1 MRGGAGAAATATQ
14 QQQQQAQAQAQAQE
28 EQREQLDEASR
39 ALRELTGARAIEVGL
54 YTSEIARIENEV
66 EGNGRAVNAAL
77 KWQFAI
83 ELEDK
88 TKKAYAQGVTDGKH
102 KSSKSLMSS
111 RMQSAAA
118 RTSQERL
125 KGLTK
130 LLAEQVVVLQ
140 AQLRDLASHDKK
152 ASRYF
157 ERLDSVPASPEA
169 GGGAGAMLT
178 ALDGLSSADREALG
192 LDVRKI
198 AASRFGLNAASS
210 DAADDEHT
218 TKERHALSTA
228 LDHAEVQSPSQR
240 SVSVVKQTLHQL
252 AEELNVHGMK
262 LGVEDE
268 DEPPV
273 VVDDEARA
281 LAREGSLREQLRTL
295 EADHA
300 MVLAELDEMR
310 AVVAAAGAAHA
321 SPIDD
326 MRADELREL
335 VRRLRHDAE
344 VMRMKSA
351 MEARELLTRSLRT
364 LDTSLTKE
372 VRWTSDRLIRHTEA
386 RDMALLK
393 DLHLEVA
400 GLKKAMHKNLR
411 IAVHSLRGRLLPT
424 QPTELL
430 ATKLQGDLRK
440 DQVRWL
446 QGCCGVLFPHC
457 LVCIFDPSSQDD
469 VEHSPWTILEAID
482 EAHAAPLAL
491 QAATKRPGML
501 PSRVQ

>member
-1 MRGGAGAAATATQ
+1 MRVIG
-14 QQQQQAQAQAQAQE
+14 
-28 EQREQLDEASR
+28 
-39 ALRELTGARAIEVGL
+39 EL
-54 YTSEIARIENEV
+54 
-66 EGNGRAVNAAL
+66 
-77 KWQFAI
+77 
-83 ELEDK
+83 
-88 TKKAYAQGVTDGKH
+88 
-102 KSSKSLMSS
+102 
-111 RMQSAAA
+111 
-118 RTSQERL
+118 
-125 KGLTK
+125 
-130 LLAEQVVVLQ
+130 
-140 AQLRDLASHDKK
+140 
-152 ASRYF
+152 
-157 ERLDSVPASPEA
+157 
-169 GGGAGAMLT
+169 
-178 ALDGLSSADREALG
+178 
-192 LDVRKI
+192 
-198 AASRFGLNAASS
+198 
-210 DAADDEHT
+210 
-218 TKERHALSTA
+218 TA

-482 EAHAAPLAL
+482 EAHAAPLAAIL
-491 QAATKRPGML
+491 GIDPRDSALARFLHAAIPPTDAGTAVRTSWHATACRPWKRGASRCGMRCGAC
-501 PSRVQ
+501 PTRRATCRCTMRRSAR